1 MYNFKEIYH
10 TVLKEY
16 PDIMTVYEMS
26 KALGISSKTGYK
38 LIKEGVIKSR
48 KVGRAYRIAS
58 VPLLNLVKYA
68 YIPVIFGGACRRTI
82 ITYKMSCGS
91 RL

>member
-16 PDIMTVYEMS
+16 PDIMTVDEMS

-48 KVGRAYRIAS
+48 KR
-58 VPLLNLVKYA
+58 P
-68 YIPVIFGGACRRTI
+68 
-82 ITYKMSCGS
+82 
-91 RL
+91 